1 MPDGVSALAGG
12 SIVGGLFSSS
22 SANKAADAQA
32 DAASE
37 AAQVQRE
44 ALQQQREIYDQN
56 VELQQPWY
64 NAGTNALAAYQYE
77 LGLGP
82 MPGTVPQIIE
92 QTSTPAATTAA
103 QTGIGAMPADPWQG
117 TTSNYQAAR
126 RMAEGSPFGTGLFG
140 MLASY
145 NQNGLEAYQQRQ
157 AAAQQAAA
165 QPAAP
170 TTTYSVNGQ
179 SYDTMDAAQQAANA
193 LAGYEYQGFQETPGF
208 QYGVDQAASAINSNA
223 AARGMRLSGATL
235 DALAT
240 DAQGRQRQEYGTWL
254 DRLGGLSTTGQNA
267 ASQTAAA
274 GTNYATAYQTG
285 ANIIGNALMAGGD
298 ARASGYM
305 GQANALGGTLNNLAS
320 IYGYAQ
326 SGMFGANPGFGI
338 TPSAAGLA
346 AYGYT

>member
-12 SIVGGLFSSS
+12 SIVGGLFSGSS
-22 SANKAADAQA
+22 VSEGADAQA
-32 DAASE
+32 EAAAD

-44 ALQQQREIYDQN
+44 GLELQERIYDQN

-82 MPGTVPQIIE
+82 RPGTVPQIIE
-92 QTSTPAATTAA
+92 QTSTPSAATTGA

-126 RMAEGSPFGTGLFG
+126 RMAEDSPFGTGLFG
-140 MLASY
+140 MLAGY

-157 AAAQQAAA
+157 AVAQQAAA

-208 QYGVDQAASAINSNA
+208 QYGLDRSAQAINNNA

-235 DALAT
+235 NALAT

-298 ARASGYM
+298 ARASGYL
-305 GQANALGGTLNNLAS
+305 GQANALNNTLGNLAS
-320 IYGYAQ
+320 IYGMQ
-326 SGMFGANPGFGI
+326 K
-338 TPSAAGLA
+338 AG
-346 AYGYT
+346 YFS